1 MWRLWDAKTQNSI
14 LVTITRRK
22 VSSLLPS
29 YIMVILVL
37 LQWTCDCSNCFFLW
51 IFTLTW
57 NCTKNTKTL
66 PLPHPLPL
74 NFIAG
79 VKSKSNIS
87 MIATPVL
94 KKAESVE
101 SCICYEWKFN
111 CAIWGASCF
120 LHSSRLNYVL
130 PIGYQFLTSM
140 IVHNCYYSN
149 RD

>member
-1 MWRLWDAKTQNSI
+1 M
-14 LVTITRRK
+14 
-22 VSSLLPS
+22 
-29 YIMVILVL
+29 
-37 LQWTCDCSNCFFLW
+37 FLW
-51 IFTLTW
+51 ICQRHVYYCYKLVFVRFISTLSLCIMGHERIASPSYKYASTIKSSNFHQLW
-57 NCTKNTKTL
+57 GWRNTKSSAL
-66 PLPHPLPL
+66 GCCN
-74 NFIAG
+74 NFKESG

-87 MIATPVL
+87 MITTPVL

-120 LHSSRLNYVL
+120 LHSSRLNYAL